1 MAVSGKR
8 LVCRS
13 RLKRSSSTNATMRPS
28 RSRHADVSWL
38 KQLMPRML
46 CTAHPS
52 ASDNPRTSSTRRVLP
67 LRRPVRPVSGAPGLV
82 LHQRSAAAPAAG
94 FFTDVRKRPGR
105 RVDRGFR
112 SALGGADRAGQSA
125 ETLDASSSSVYSSSS
140 AAPNAARDSRSVARC
155 RHQAIGLIDFIR
167 VRPLDLGS
175 VVTLGP
181 ASRGKVTIQRSPPT
195 RSGHEESQNH
205 DGRPPYSAGK
215 VVVGVVGGSV
225 AGGAV
230 VGGAVVGG
238 AVVGGEVVRVV
249 LGGLVVPV
257 TRWVVVVA
265 RPLVVLVDPL
275 SGNPWAGPNTPG
287 PLVVVGRVLPEAS
300 VGAGRTSP
308 ALPDP
313 TATVVDGRQ
322 ASRVAHCDEPLT
334 GPPMVSAA
342 ITPSPA
348 AAAAAIPHA
357 AQRPRRNRIRPTIA
371 RQGTSWPGSTSAALP
386 GDPSAAAAAEPPAL
400 AAAGPSLAAAFAAAG
415 EGPASAAG
423 APVPGPEAAPS
434 ASGAAA
440 AAAVLAVTTAPA
452 GTAVTARRPPRP
464 DLRPAGALAA
474 APRAGT
480 VAGTPTGA
488 SPKSCSPT

>member
-46 CTAHPS
+46 CTTHPS
-52 ASDNPRTSSTRRVLP
+52 ASDNPRTSPTRRVLP

-94 FFTDVRKRPGR
+94 FPTDVRERPGR

-112 SALGGADRAGQSA
+112 GALGGADRA
-125 ETLDASSSSVYSSSS
+125 
-140 AAPNAARDSRSVARC
+140 P
-155 RHQAIGLIDFIR
+155 GLALGRALPPPGDRVDRLHR

-195 RSGHEESQNH
+195 RSGHEESQDH

-230 VGGAVVGG
+230 VGGAVAGG

-357 AQRPRRNRIRPTIA
+357 AQRPRRNRIRPAIA
-371 RQGTSWPGSTSAALP
+371 RQGPSWPGSTSAALP

-400 AAAGPSLAAAFAAAG
+400 AAAGPSLAAAFAAAAGG

>member
-46 CTAHPS
+46 CTTHPS
-52 ASDNPRTSSTRRVLP
+52 ASDNPRTSPTRRVLP

-94 FFTDVRKRPGR
+94 FPTDVRERPGR
-105 RVDRGFR
+105 
-112 SALGGADRAGQSA
+112 
-125 ETLDASSSSVYSSSS
+125 
-140 AAPNAARDSRSVARC
+140 
-155 RHQAIGLIDFIR
+155 
-167 VRPLDLGS
+167 PLDRGS

-195 RSGHEESQNH
+195 RSGHEESQDH

-371 RQGTSWPGSTSAALP
+371 RQGPSWPGSTSAALP

-440 AAAVLAVTTAPA
+440 AAAAAVLAVTTAPA
-452 GTAVTARRPPRP
+452 GTAVTA
-464 DLRPAGALAA
+464 
-474 APRAGT
+474 
-480 VAGTPTGA
+480 
-488 SPKSCSPT
+488 